1 MKPNI
6 AGSVIAQFMPVRDVF
21 ADLWHKSEIGAG
33 LSVYYQGQKVVDLW
47 GGWMDRGKSEPWH
60 QNTLVNIY
68 STTKGLASLAIA
80 ILFDEG
86 LIDYDQKVAHYWPE
100 FGVAGKADITVAQLM
115 SHQAGLSGISQTI
128 TVEDLCDWEKMTRL
142 LALQAP
148 LWEPGTKAGY
158 HAITWGYFPGELV
171 RRITGQTL
179 GQYFFEKVAR
189 PLNVDCYIGLAD
201 QHHARCATLNGP
213 NHAPTTDQNT
223 GNSKTQIGT
232 GIAAS
237 SSELFRSAQQNPIIR
252 PFTDACST
260 PWRRAEIAA
269 ANGHATAT
277 GIAKIYAALANE
289 GELNGTRIIS
299 SLALTQALKV
309 EVEGIEDLVLGHQIR
324 RARGFILNTGSAFGP
339 NPRSFGH
346 NGAGGST
353 GYADPDLNL
362 AVSYVMNQMQTNDG
376 VEKPRVETLNNVI
389 YSCISTCI

>member
-6 AGSVIAQFMPVRDVF
+6 AGQVTTQFEPVRDVF

-33 LSVYYQGQKVVDLW
+33 LCVYYQGEKVVDLW
-47 GGWMDRGKSEPWH
+47 GGWMDREKSEPWTH
-60 QNTLVNIY
+60 NTLVNIY

-80 ILFDEG
+80 ILFDQG

-100 FGVAGKADITVAQLM
+100 FGVAGKADITVAELL
-115 SHQAGLSGISQTI
+115 SHQAGLSGVSQTI
-128 TVEDLCDWEKMTRL
+128 TVDDLCDWEKMTGL
-142 LALQAP
+142 LAQQAP
-148 LWEPGTKAGY
+148 LWKPGSTAGY
-158 HAITWGYFPGELV
+158 HAITWGYFPGELI
-171 RRITGQTL
+171 RRITGHSL
-179 GQYFFEKVAR
+179 GQYFFENVAR
-189 PLNVDCYIGLAD
+189 PLNVDCHIGLAD
-201 QHHARCATLNGP
+201 QHHCRCATLNGP
-213 NHAPTTDQNT
+213 NHSPMAKQFTS
-223 GNSKTQIGT
+223 NSKTQIRKE
-232 GIAAS
+232 AP

-260 PWRRAEIAA
+260 RWRRAEIAA

-299 SLALTQALKV
+299 SAALTQALKV
-309 EVEGIEDLVLGHQIR
+309 EVEGIEDLVLGHEIR

-339 NPRSFGH
+339 NPDSFGH

-376 VEKPRVETLNNVI
+376 AEKPRAEMLNEVI
-389 YSCISTCI
+389 YSCTAFGI